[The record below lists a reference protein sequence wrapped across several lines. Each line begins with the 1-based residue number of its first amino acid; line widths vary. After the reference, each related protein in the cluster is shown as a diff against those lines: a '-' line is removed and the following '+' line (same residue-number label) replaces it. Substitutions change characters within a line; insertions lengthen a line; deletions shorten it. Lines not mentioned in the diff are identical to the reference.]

1 MFKKI
6 DFQEEFYQK
15 LRVLVLPITI
25 QNFMLALVSAT
36 DAVMLGAVD
45 QTSLSAVSR
54 QWDLPIRCFLCLLC
68 WYLEWSAVQGY
79 WRLSIGERRTQ
90 APLNR

>member
-45 QTSLSAVSR
+45 QTSLSAVSLAG
-54 QWDLPIRCFLCLLC
+54 QIQF
-68 WYLEWSAVQGY
+68 V
-79 WRLSIGERRTQ
+79 LS
-90 APLNR
+90 